1 MSIMPQLKKILIYFW
16 LHWVFITVLGLSLV
30 VANQGYSPVVM
41 HQLLI
46 TEELRNE
53 KKIKNNRIQGIGN

>member
-1 MSIMPQLKKILIYFW
+1 MSIMPQLKKNLIYFW

-46 TEELRNE
+46 AEELRNE
-53 KKIKNNRIQGIGN
+53 NKE